1 MKIQKSTEIETE
13 LNNATK
19 RLDELTEMRDGI
31 TANLETLQQGF
42 IDGKTSL
49 DELQTEQG
57 KLTTLES
64 SIKALE
70 SKQDELRDAFQKAS
84 FAEAQAEIINRLK
97 SLAASAE
104 EAFATREQIR
114 MEFDSIIGKY
124 AKNLFDASVK
134 LGAQA
139 QDFTRNLS
147 SLSEDNQKQLRSDAA
162 IGPASFSLL
171 EKGNRKSPNQF
182 EFADV
187 INTVE
192 TFLARQKYRAEQR
205 EQSAIFSKQRMEK
218 QAEILAKQ
226 AEDGQIR
233 ERQLERERKR
243 IIQARI
249 DNNMPP
255 LSPPD
260 LEIAAADSLAKSA
273 DSAENM
279 TYRQQAERF
288 SR

>member
-1 MKIQKSTEIETE
+1 MKTTSKQIETE

-19 RLDELTEMRDGI
+19 RLDELTAMRSGL
-31 TANLETLQQGF
+31 TANLQTLQAGF

-70 SKQDELRDAFQKAS
+70 SKQNELHDTFQKAS
-84 FAEAQAEIINRLK
+84 FAEAQAEIISRLK

-104 EAFATREQIR
+104 EAFAAREQIR
-114 MEFDSIIGKY
+114 MEFDLIISKY
-124 AKNLFDASVK
+124 AKNLFDASAK
-134 LGAQA
+134 LEAQT

-162 IGPASFSLL
+162 IDPASFSLL

-182 EFADV
+182 EFGDV

-192 TFLARQKYRAEQR
+192 MTLAQKKYRAEQR

-218 QAEILAKQ
+218 EAEIQAKR
-226 AEDGQIR
+226 AEEKLIYEQ
-233 ERQLERERKR
+233 QLDAERKR
-243 IIQARI
+243 ITALRI
-249 DNNMPP
+249 
-255 LSPPD
+255 
-260 LEIAAADSLAKSA
+260 
-273 DSAENM
+273 ENKLP
-279 TYRQQAERF
+279 RF
-288 SR
+288 SPDDLALAARESLTATGG

>member
-1 MKIQKSTEIETE
+1 MKTTSKQIETE

-31 TANLETLQQGF
+31 TANLQTLQAGF

-49 DELQTEQG
+49 DELQTEQS

-64 SIKALE
+64 STKSLE
-70 SKQDELRDAFQKAS
+70 SKKDELHDAFQKAS

-114 MEFDSIIGKY
+114 MEFDSIISKY
-124 AKNLFDASVK
+124 AKNLFDASAK

-139 QDFTRNLS
+139 QDFTRNLN

-162 IGPASFSLL
+162 IDPASFSLL

-182 EFADV
+182 EFVDV

-192 TFLARQKYRAEQR
+192 MTLAQKKYRAEQR
-205 EQSAIFSKQRMEK
+205 EQSAIFSKRRMEK
-218 QAEILAKQ
+218 QAEIQAKR
-226 AEDGQIR
+226 AEEKLIYEQ
-233 ERQLERERKR
+233 QLEAERKR
-243 IIQARI
+243 ITALRIENKLPHLSATDLDVAASELLLAR
-249 DNNMPP
+249 
-255 LSPPD
+255 
-260 LEIAAADSLAKSA
+260 
-273 DSAENM
+273 SAEKM
-279 TYRQQAERF
+279 TYSQK
-288 SR
+288 